1 MTDPF
6 VEIHE
11 LLRSKNYDAAL
22 NRIYNKNTHSISEE
36 FKKDENHA
44 WYIAGDIFFKSSN
57 YEMAIH
63 SFKKALESRIDD
75 IEAYRALANSYSAI
89 GAPEKSC
96 DQLKIALQFAPNDP
110 ALNYNLGN
118 ALFDIGDYKQAI
130 KAYEKVPQD
139 QGEIYTLAQ
148 KNIKTSKDLAS

>member
-6 VEIHE
+6 IEIHE
-11 LLRSKNYDAAL
+11 LLRGKDYETAF
-22 NRIYNKNTHSISEE
+22 NRLYNKNTNSISEE
-36 FKKDENHA
+36 FKEDYNHA
-44 WYIAGDIFFKSSN
+44 WYIIGDIFFKSSN

-96 DQLKIALQFAPNDP
+96 EQLNTALQFSPNDP
-110 ALNYNLGN
+110 ILNYNLGN
-118 ALFDIGDYKQAI
+118 AFFDIGDYKKAI
-130 KAYEKVPQD
+130 KAYEKVPHD

-148 KNIKTSKDLAS
+148 ENIKRSKDLVS